1 MVQYRVLYVDEI
13 CQELFK
19 DFIRRQIV
27 TKCWRKENGVWA
39 IKDSPFIDDWTEKD
53 YQILISC
60 LKNTILSN
68 GFVYAAFYNGVLKGF
83 VSVEA
88 GLSGGKQKYL
98 DLSSIHVK
106 IIYFC
111 TFCC

>member
-1 MVQYRVLYVDEI
+1 MTEYRRLSEDEI
-13 CQELFK
+13 CQELFNG
-19 DFIRRQIV
+19 FIRRQEV
-27 TKCWRKENGVWA
+27 TKCWRKVSTG
-39 IKDSPFIDDWTEKD
+39 
-53 YQILISC
+53 
-60 LKNTILSN
+60 

>member
-1 MVQYRVLYVDEI
+1 MTEYRRLSEDEI
-13 CQELFK
+13 CQELFNG
-19 DFIRRQIV
+19 FIRRQEV
-27 TKCWRKENGVWA
+27 TKCWRKINGEWI
-39 IKDSPFIDDWTEKD
+39 IKDDPFIDDWTEED
-53 YQILISC
+53 YVFLVSC
-60 LKNTILSN
+60 LKNTVSTG